1 MEYPSAYEQDVLVR
15 MAHHST
21 AIEGNTLT
29 LYETKSIL
37 LDHFIPRPVDL
48 REVYEVRN
56 YGMLLPYLL
65 EAEGPVT
72 LDVIKTIHRL
82 LMQDI
87 DDRAGQFKTSQNMI
101 VGARFIPTPP
111 YMVPSELKNWMD
123 TLQYRLDH
131 AVSAEEK
138 TEAIMDQHIRFER
151 IHPFPDGNG
160 RTGRALIIYSCLQ
173 EKLPLIVIEKEMRP
187 QYMNFLDEGNSKAL
201 TELAMSL
208 QKQETER
215 LAAFTG

>member
-72 LDVIKTIHRL
+72 LDVVKTIRRL

-138 TEAIMDQHIRFER
+138 TEAIMEQHIRFER

-187 QYMNFLDEGNSKAL
+187 QYMNYLDEGNCKAL
-201 TELAMSL
+201 TELAMTL

-215 LAAFTG
+215 LAAFKG

>member
-1 MEYPSAYEQDVLVR
+1 MRYPAAYEQDVLVR

-65 EAEGPVT
+65 EAKGPIT
-72 LDVIKTIHRL
+72 LDVIQNIHGL
-82 LMQDI
+82 LMKDI
-87 DDRAGQFKTSQNMI
+87 DERAGHFKTTQNMI

-123 TLQYRLDH
+123 TLQYRLEH
-131 AVSAEEK
+131 AATEEEK

-160 RTGRALIIYSCLQ
+160 RTGRALIVYSCLR
-173 EKLPLIVIEKEMRP
+173 ENLPLIVIEKEMRP
-187 QYMNFLDEGNSKAL
+187 QYMNFLDEGNGKAL
-201 TELAMSL
+201 TELALEL
-208 QKQETER
+208 QNRERAR
-215 LAAFTG
+215 LAAFRG